1 VTLGRQQPPASD
13 VNTFMSAG
21 GRLANMVEVGFVLV
35 AVALLV
41 LASTTMLGIW
51 LVEKTLNDE
60 ESEEQHGGQQPH

>member
-1 VTLGRQQPPASD
+1 
-13 VNTFMSAG
+13 
-21 GRLANMVEVGFVLV
+21 MVEVGFVLV

-41 LASTTMLGIW
+41 LAFTTVLGIW